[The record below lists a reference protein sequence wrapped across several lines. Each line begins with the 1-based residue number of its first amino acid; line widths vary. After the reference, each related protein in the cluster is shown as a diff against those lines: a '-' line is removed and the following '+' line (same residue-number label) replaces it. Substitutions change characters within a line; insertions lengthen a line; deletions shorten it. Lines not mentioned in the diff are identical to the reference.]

1 MKPFV
6 GLLLGAILWA
16 GTTHATAL
24 TLNFSSAPG
33 STIQFNGTG
42 SSFQFNSSPLSGPF
56 FSSQWLIGS
65 ESGGMG
71 SAVGLLGLFNNGPFH
86 YGAITTVINGLHID
100 ESATVTGPL
109 AALVI
114 QDGSGNLTGN
124 VNWVQIATDDFGG
137 SINAALTV
145 NLTGLAYGGS
155 NPDLVTLAANG
166 LGALNLT
173 FQFSPGMT
181 LADLTTGS
189 GPYQTSYSGS
199 LSTSQSV
206 PDETSAGILLLTS
219 LAVLAGF
226 QRVIIGRRLKAT

>member
-1 MKPFV
+1 
-6 GLLLGAILWA
+6 
-16 GTTHATAL
+16 
-24 TLNFSSAPG
+24 
-33 STIQFNGTG
+33 
-42 SSFQFNSSPLSGPF
+42 
-56 FSSQWLIGS
+56 
-65 ESGGMG
+65 MG

-145 NLTGLAYGGS
+145 NLTGLTYAGS

-166 LGALNLT
+166 PGALNLT

-206 PDETSAGILLLTS
+206 PDKTSAGILLLTS